1 MKSSLITASA
11 LTAFFCAGALAEEKR
26 EADAHQHGHGA
37 LNVALEGETLSI
49 EMETPGADIL
59 GFEHMAKAT
68 EDKATVEKA
77 RKTLADPVSLFGLSA
92 AAGCSVTDAEIEI
105 GADGDEHHDEDEHHD
120 DEEHAEKDDHDA
132 HDEDHAEKDEHDHED
147 EHEHGDD
154 HADEEESH
162 SEVHAHYMLTCT
174 APAEIAGLDLTAFF
188 EAFPNAEELDAAILT
203 EDGQASGEITPA
215 SPMLTF

>member
-105 GADGDEHHDEDEHHD
+105 GADGDEHHD
-120 DEEHAEKDDHDA
+120 DEE
-132 HDEDHAEKDEHDHED
+132 HAEKDEHDHED

>member
-68 EDKATVEKA
+68 EDKAKVEKA

-105 GADGDEHHDEDEHHD
+105 GADGDEHHD
-120 DEEHAEKDDHDA
+120 DEE
-132 HDEDHAEKDEHDHED
+132 HAEKDEHDHED

-203 EDGQASGEITPA
+203 ENGQASGEITPA
-215 SPMLTF
+215 SPTLTF